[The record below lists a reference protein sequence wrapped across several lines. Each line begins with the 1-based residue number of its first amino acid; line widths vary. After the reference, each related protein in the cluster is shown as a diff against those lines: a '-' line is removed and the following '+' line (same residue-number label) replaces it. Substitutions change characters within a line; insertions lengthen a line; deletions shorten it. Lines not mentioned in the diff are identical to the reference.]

1 MKLIYLVR
9 IAKVII
15 LIIVFTLLLYK
26 VLLYFNVL
34 NYNNNVNNVNNTN
47 NSNNVNKYNTVSSN
61 NITLD
66 KINHKL
72 SYINNKRNIY
82 YCGIYKLNTPLTNA
96 ISSYKLDIVSDI
108 SRNIKLYIPCGF
120 NYLEVE
126 LNKIRFASDNSKYNL
141 RNIVILGIAE
151 CDKLCSKNDLWD
163 IISKQYGIEKAK
175 TIIPR
180 SYILNKVQDMNELN
194 YMSKDNLFNTIFILK
209 NNKQG
214 KKGLY
219 LTNNIADILIND
231 NKVKQYKLAQEYMI
245 NPYLINNRKINIRLY
260 ILVINRLNNIPEWYL
275 YNKGKCIYT
284 NKNFTSE
291 SLNDINILDKEQ
303 HFTSLNLN
311 TDYVYNVL
319 KNPES
324 MDDLQKHLGDVEY
337 NILMDK
343 IYSKLEYIRTAYNNQ
358 KILNNKDNLVNN
370 ICIQYF
376 GIDIILDSELE
387 PYILEFNKGPEMKYK
402 TKNDISLKDDLLLDI
417 IGISIMEYDMINPRT
432 PIDTVNG
439 LNNLNRLETE
449 FKYI

>member
-15 LIIVFTLLLYK
+15 VIIVFTLLLYK
-26 VLLYFNVL
+26 VLLYFDVS
-34 NYNNNVNNVNNTN
+34 NYTNNVNNANNAN
-47 NSNNVNKYNTVSSN
+47 NAVKHDKNSNIDDVDSIRSN
-61 NITLD
+61 IDVKHD
-66 KINHKL
+66 KN
-72 SYINNKRNIY
+72 SNIY

-96 ISSYKLDIVSDI
+96 ISSYKLDIISDI

-126 LNKIRFASDNSKYNL
+126 LNKIRFAKKTSEYNL
-141 RNIVILGIAE
+141 SNKVILGIAA

-163 IISKQYGIEKAK
+163 IISKQYGIEKSK
-175 TIIPR
+175 SIIPR
-180 SYILNKVQDMNELN
+180 SYILNEVRDMNELK
-194 YMSKDNLFNTIFILK
+194 YMSKDNIINTVYILK

-214 KKGLY
+214 KQGLY

-231 NKVKQYKLAQEYMI
+231 NKIKQYKLAQEYMI

-260 ILVINRLNNIPEWYL
+260 ILIINRLNNIPEWYL

-303 HFTSLNLN
+303 HFTSLNLD

-324 MDDLQKHLGDVEY
+324 MDNLQKHLGNVEY

-343 IYSKLEYIRTAYNNQ
+343 IYSKLGYIKTAYNNQ

-370 ICIQYF
+370 VCIQYF

-387 PYILEFNKGPEMKYK
+387 PYILEFNKGPELKYK
-402 TKNDISLKDDLLLDI
+402 TKNDISLKNGLLLDI
-417 IGISIMEYDMINPRT
+417 MGVSIMEYNMINPRT
-432 PIDTVNG
+432 PIDTVND
-439 LNNLNRLETE
+439 LINLNRLETE